1 MGASYLY
8 NKNVYIYTLCLTLSG
23 PNVGQAGKNSAC
35 AMDIICDELKSNNIE
50 IDIETLSFH
59 INTYLREHEE
69 IYETVISPIDKEN
82 GN

>member
-1 MGASYLY
+1 ME
-8 NKNVYIYTLCLTLSG
+8 
-23 PNVGQAGKNSAC
+23 QAGTNSAC
-35 AMDIICDELKSNNIE
+35 AMNITYDELKSNNIQ
-50 IDIETLSFH
+50 IGIETQSFH